1 MSYVS
6 IREVTPHAGKE
17 NVLKERMKSLSGI
30 MSKHGAKSALYK
42 VVAGEGA
49 GRYDL
54 QNWYSSLEDGAK
66 SFQSYGADEA
76 YQKVMQMRADDPAG
90 DVVGPWIGRMV
101 FGTPKGNKP
110 VIVHRDYFAA
120 RSAVAKA
127 LELAPKLQELMDQL
141 DVEVGIGI
149 PVMKDD
155 HEMLRVVYR
164 FDSMV
169 HWGSSV
175 DKMVTDE
182 RFLNLINQA
191 HEAATLKCS
200 RMLVL
205 Q

>member
-17 NVLKERMKSLSGI
+17 SVLKERMKSISGI

-54 QNWYSSLEDGAK
+54 QNWYSSLEEGAK
-66 SFQSYGADEA
+66 SFQSYGADAA
-76 YQKVMQMRADDPAG
+76 YQKIMQMREDGPAG

-101 FGTPKGNKP
+101 FGAPKGVKP
-110 VIVHRDYFAA
+110 VVVHRDYFAP
-120 RSAVAKA
+120 RNTVAKA
-127 LELAPKLQELMDQL
+127 LELAPKLQKLMDEV
-141 DVEVGIGI
+141 DVEVGIGV
-149 PVMKDD
+149 PMLKDD

-164 FDSMV
+164 FESMV

-175 DKMVTDE
+175 DKMVIDD
-182 RFLNLINQA
+182 RFLTLVNEA
-191 HEAATLKCS
+191 HQSTTLKCS